1 MEEPRRNKKVLL
13 QRSIF
18 IMITLILLYSPVF
31 STSLGIHKNV
41 IHAEPAP
48 NIEQLNL
55 GEEDMDT
62 KGDDITK
69 QNDTNE
75 NEQEQPLPIVNKSDL
90 ASFLQEVQA
99 DNLNKNDYTEESWN
113 RFIQAVNNA
122 ENILA
127 DEDASQIQVDSA
139 LINLNFARNGLL
151 IPIPPIEIIPIVD
164 KDGLED
170 YLNKMKELDSTLYTT
185 DSWTDLEA
193 AMEEA
198 EDVLENEAATQL
210 DIHRAYTNLYSAFQA
225 LEERFTTMPITADK
239 SELAAYLQEL
249 DGKDL
254 TEEDYTDETWS
265 KFVSTLTTAELVM
278 AYKYA
283 TQEQVDRAL
292 DALKNA
298 YEGLIRE
305 LPIRPPV
312 EPFPDKSELK
322 NLLDDVYEESLDADL
337 YTADSW
343 ETFQQALTNAE
354 EVYSS
359 NLITQQDVDE
369 AVEVLTDAYNGLEL
383 IPEEDP
389 EEPPREPETPK
400 KPETPEEPQDPETP
414 KEPEE
419 PKVVDVDK
427 TKLQEYVN
435 ELTDKELDDDL
446 YTENSW
452 QSFENSLAHAENVLE
467 TEDATQEDVDQALAH
482 LKEAYENLEEIEKTN
497 DNNLEEDSEASGGAK
512 SESSGGGGDGNLP
525 NTASNSWN
533 YVLGGILSFLFGL
546 GIYRFR
552 KAI

>member
-1 MEEPRRNKKVLL
+1 MEEPERNKKVLL

-18 IMITLILLYSPVF
+18 IIITLILLCSPIF

-41 IHAEPAP
+41 IHAESAP
-48 NIEQLNL
+48 NIEQLDL
-55 GEEDMDT
+55 GEEEMNT
-62 KGDDITK
+62 EGDDITK

-75 NEQEQPLPIVNKSDL
+75 NEQEQPLPIVIKSDL

-99 DNLNKNDYTEESWN
+99 ENLNESDYTEESWN
-113 RFIQAVNNA
+113 RFMQAVNNA
-122 ENILA
+122 ENILT

-151 IPIPPIEIIPIVD
+151 IPIPPIGIIPIVD

-170 YLNKMKELDSTLYTT
+170 YLNQMKELNSTLYTT
-185 DSWTDLEA
+185 DSWARLEA

-198 EDVLENEAATQL
+198 EAVLENEDATQL
-210 DIHRAYTNLYSAFQA
+210 EIHRAYTNLYSAFQA
-225 LEERFTTMPITADK
+225 LEELFTTIPITADK
-239 SELAAYLQEL
+239 SELATYLQEL
-249 DGKDL
+249 DGKEL
-254 TEEDYTDETWS
+254 TEKDYTDETWS
-265 KFVSTLTTAELVM
+265 KFVSALTTAELVM

-283 TQEQVDRAL
+283 TQEQVDNAL

-298 YEGLIRE
+298 YEGLIRD

-322 NLLDDVYEESLDADL
+322 NLLDDVYEESLDSDL

-343 ETFQQALTNAE
+343 EPFQQALTNAE
-354 EVYSS
+354 KVYSS

-383 IPEEDP
+383 IPQEDP
-389 EEPPREPETPK
+389 KEPPRKPK
-400 KPETPEEPQDPETP
+400 TP
-414 KEPEE
+414 KEPEPPKDLEE
-419 PKVVDVDK
+419 PKVADVDK

-435 ELTDKELDDDL
+435 EIKAKELDDNS

-467 TEDATQEDVDQALAH
+467 TEDATQEDVDQALEH
-482 LKEAYENLEEIEKTN
+482 LKEAYENLEHIEKN
-497 DNNLEEDSEASGGAK
+497 SENNQEEESETFGEAG
-512 SESSGGGGDGNLP
+512 SESSGGDGNLP
-525 NTASNSWN
+525 NTATNSWN
-533 YVLGGILSFLFGL
+533 YVLGGILSILIGL
-546 GIYRFR
+546 GVYTAIRFR